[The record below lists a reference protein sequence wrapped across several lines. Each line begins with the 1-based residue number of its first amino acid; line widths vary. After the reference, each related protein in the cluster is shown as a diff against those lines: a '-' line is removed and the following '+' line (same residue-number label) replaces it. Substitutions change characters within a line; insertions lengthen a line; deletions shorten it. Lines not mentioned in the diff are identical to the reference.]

1 VTSEPTQSAE
11 DHYYAG
17 IDFFGEGKLPEAIAE
32 YTRAL
37 ELDPKFSDALHGL
50 AQAYHA
56 QQDFDRTIETARRI
70 LALDPDHLSRLSTQR
85 HGSGSRRSREQSA
98 NPWLEA
104 TIEGTKSERRKSL
117 VFEPA
122 ITKYFSGAGIRCNHS
137 AHPLHRFCHQFL
149 VALSRA
155 AIRQRKR
162 IF

>member
-1 VTSEPTQSAE
+1 VNSQAPQSAE

-70 LALDPDHLSRLSTQR
+70 LVLDPDDILAWT
-85 HGSGSRRSREQSA
+85 
-98 NPWLEA
+98 
-104 TIEGTKSERRKSL
+104 TI
-117 VFEPA
+117 
-122 ITKYFSGAGIRCNHS
+122 
-137 AHPLHRFCHQFL
+137 
-149 VALSRA
+149 SRA
-155 AIRQRKR
+155 YQRKGLVPEAEEAGNKAR
-162 IF
+162 ILGWKQQLKEQKASGGKV

>member
-1 VTSEPTQSAE
+1 MTSQPPQNAE

-70 LALDPDHLSRLSTQR
+70 LALDPDDILAWT
-85 HGSGSRRSREQSA
+85 
-98 NPWLEA
+98 
-104 TIEGTKSERRKSL
+104 TI
-117 VFEPA
+117 
-122 ITKYFSGAGIRCNHS
+122 
-137 AHPLHRFCHQFL
+137 
-149 VALSRA
+149 SRA
-155 AIRQRKR
+155 YQRKGMVPEAEEAGNTAR
-162 IF
+162 ILGWKQQLKEQKANTGKV